1 MSESAEKWNVRF
13 ELESGNY
20 TFTSI
25 RCEGDLLSMDEV
37 QQWADTQVR
46 TQERYR
52 SVDEVYSVQ
61 EVGQ

>member
-1 MSESAEKWNVRF
+1 MSESTENWNVRF
-13 ELESGNY
+13 ELVSGGY
-20 TFTSI
+20 TLTSI

-61 EVGQ
+61 EDGQ